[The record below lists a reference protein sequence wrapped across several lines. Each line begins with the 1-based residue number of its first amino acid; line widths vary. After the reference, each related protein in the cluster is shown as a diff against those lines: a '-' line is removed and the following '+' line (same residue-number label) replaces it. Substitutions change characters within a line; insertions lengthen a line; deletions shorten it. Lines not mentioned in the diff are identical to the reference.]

1 MRALIVDDEL
11 PARRRL
17 RTMLEETDEIG
28 EVVEAESA
36 VEALALVEQTRPH
49 LLLLDIHMPGVDGLE
64 LAATPHL
71 PPVIFVTAHDEYALK
86 AFDVGAVD
94 YLLKPVR
101 PERLAE
107 ALARAKA
114 REHVGTE
121 RWAASADG
129 NRDVPRIITHKR
141 GTVGVFDARAISRF
155 WSSDKYT
162 LFRHGGTEH
171 LTEEPLS
178 MLATRLTPWGFLR
191 VHRSELIRV
200 AAVRAI
206 SWVDRANEV
215 RLDDGQVA
223 RVSRRLV
230 CSLKNQLGIRTAPV
244 RLAPFVGNG

>member
-1 MRALIVDDEL
+1 MRAALIVDDEL

-17 RTMLEETDEIG
+17 RRMLEETGQIG

-36 VEALALVEQTRPH
+36 FEALALVERTRPDV
-49 LLLLDIHMPGVDGLE
+49 LLLDIHMPGVGGLQ

-71 PPVIFVTAHDEYALK
+71 PPVIFVTAHDEHALK
-86 AFDVGAVD
+86 AFEVGAVD
-94 YLLKPVR
+94 YLLKPVH

-107 ALARAKA
+107 ALARALA

-121 RWAASADG
+121 RWAAFADG
-129 NRDVPRIITHKR
+129 NRDVPRIITHER

-162 LFRHGGTEH
+162 QFRHGGTEH

-178 MLATRLTPWGFLR
+178 TLATRLTPWGFLR

-200 AAVRAI
+200 DAVRTI
-206 SWVDRANEV
+206 SCVDGGNEV

-223 RVSRRLV
+223 HVSRRLV
-230 CSLKNQLGIRTAPV
+230 CSLKNQLGIRTALL
-244 RLAPFVGNG
+244 R